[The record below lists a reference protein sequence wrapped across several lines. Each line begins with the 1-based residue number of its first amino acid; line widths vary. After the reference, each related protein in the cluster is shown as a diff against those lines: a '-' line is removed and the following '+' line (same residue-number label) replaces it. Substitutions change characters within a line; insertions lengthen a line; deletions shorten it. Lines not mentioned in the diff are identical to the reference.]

1 MLARLILLGA
11 LICAA
16 LSNRADAHPNVVVIF
31 MDDMEAQMVQYMPNV
46 QKLIVKEGVVLRKV
60 YFNDPL
66 CCPSRAALLTGRYV
80 QNNKT
85 NRNDHS
91 LFYNAGMDQNTVV
104 IPLHAAGYRTGLVGK
119 YLNGYPNPRT
129 VSYTPPGWDFWR
141 ANVGS
146 TTTFY
151 NYTLTNG
158 QGGTQDLSGPARRTT
173 TMTCWAG
180 RPSTSSI
187 PHRRELHCFCG

>member
-1 MLARLILLGA
+1 M
-11 LICAA
+11 
-16 LSNRADAHPNVVVIF
+16 
-31 MDDMEAQMVQYMPNV
+31 
-46 QKLIVKEGVVLRKV
+46 
-60 YFNDPL
+60 
-66 CCPSRAALLTGRYV
+66 LTGRYV

-119 YLNGYPNPRT
+119 YLNGYPNPKT

-158 QGGTQDLSGPARRTT
+158 QGGTQAYGTGAQNYHDDVLGRAALDFINTTPQATPLFLWLSFHAPTRPQPPPHGS
-173 TMTCWAG
+173 
-180 RPSTSSI
+180 RPS
-187 PHRRELHCFCG
+187 FQA

>member
-1 MLARLILLGA
+1 
-11 LICAA
+11 
-16 LSNRADAHPNVVVIF
+16 
-31 MDDMEAQMVQYMPNV
+31 MPNV
-46 QKLIVKEGVVLRKV
+46 QKLIVKEGVALRKA

-141 ANVGS
+141 ANV
-146 TTTFY
+146 
-151 NYTLTNG
+151 
-158 QGGTQDLSGPARRTT
+158 
-173 TMTCWAG
+173 
-180 RPSTSSI
+180 
-187 PHRRELHCFCG
+187 